1 MIQLLE
7 AEELK
12 SREHGEK
19 IRDLENWNRKLQRI
33 AEEFDVAKTT
43 IEQNVAEAKS
53 KSSGVIAD
61 VKNQRSLN
69 ETLRANIQNTEAKTR
84 VDIEAL
90 GQSLQVVDNKNLE
103 YLTRINK
110 QETKEKQLQG
120 ETETLKH
127 EIEKVRAE
135 IDALRKQ
142 LEGDN
147 EGRIA
152 FERARSQIE
161 TAIEALEVQADTLK
175 KALNTAERANEQLQ
189 EENRTS
195 AERCRETA
203 DKVYALMDSLRLNQ
217 VELKKQEA
225 ENAARDKK
233 LVSLDRAT
241 SNLKARISMETDAKG
256 LAEQETKEA
265 QAEAGLLKKK
275 NQKVEE
281 NVTASQLAQKRAERE
296 IHDVNERVSGLQ
308 TQNAFP

>member
-7 AEELK
+7 NEELK
-12 SREHGEK
+12 SRAHSDK
-19 IRDLENWNRKLQRI
+19 IMDLDAKNRKLQRI
-33 AEEFDVAKTT
+33 AEEFDVEKAR
-43 IEQNVAEAKS
+43 IEGQVAEAKN
-53 KSSGVIAD
+53 KSCGIIAE

-90 GQSLQVVDNKNLE
+90 GQSLQVVENKNLE
-103 YLTRINK
+103 YMTRVNK
-110 QETKEKQLQG
+110 QETREKQLVA
-120 ETETLKH
+120 ETETLK
-127 EIEKVRAE
+127 EEVAKVRAE

-147 EGRIA
+147 EGRVA

-189 EENRTS
+189 DENRSS

-203 DKVYALMDSLRLNQ
+203 DKVYARMDSLRLNQ

-225 ENAARDKK
+225 ENVARDKK
-233 LVSLDRAT
+233 INSLEKQAQNCQ
-241 SNLKARISMETDAKG
+241 SKISLEMDAKV

-275 NQKVEE
+275 NKKVEE
-281 NVTASQLAQKRAERE
+281 SVTASQLAQEKAER
-296 IHDVNERVSGLQ
+296 
-308 TQNAFP
+308 

>member
-7 AEELK
+7 NEELK
-12 SREHGEK
+12 SRAHSDK
-19 IRDLENWNRKLQRI
+19 IMDLENKNRKLQRI
-33 AEEFDVAKTT
+33 AEEFDVEKTK
-43 IEQNVAEAKS
+43 IERQVAEAKS
-53 KSSGVIAD
+53 RSSDIITD

-110 QETKEKQLQG
+110 QETKEKQLQA
-120 ETETLKH
+120 ETETLK
-127 EIEKVRAE
+127 EEVAKVRAE
-135 IDALRKQ
+135 IDQLRKQ

-147 EGRIA
+147 EGRLA

-189 EENRTS
+189 DENRTS

-225 ENAARDKK
+225 ENGAR
-233 LVSLDRAT
+233 
-241 SNLKARISMETDAKG
+241 G
-256 LAEQETKEA
+256 
-265 QAEAGLLKKK
+265 
-275 NQKVEE
+275 
-281 NVTASQLAQKRAERE
+281 
-296 IHDVNERVSGLQ
+296 
-308 TQNAFP
+308 